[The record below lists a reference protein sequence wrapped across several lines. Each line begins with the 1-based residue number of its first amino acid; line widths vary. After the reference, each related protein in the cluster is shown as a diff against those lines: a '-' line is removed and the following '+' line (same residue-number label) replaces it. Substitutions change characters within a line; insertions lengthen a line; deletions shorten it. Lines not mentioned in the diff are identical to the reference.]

1 MEREAALRHKN
12 EVSRLEAKYRAKA
25 KADRE
30 NQDLIR
36 ENIKLQASEKRKM
49 VLESITWVVFKIEE
63 VKTLMDFFFNTKYK
77 NKIPVHKELIV
88 RKTVRCV

>member
-49 VLESITWVVFKIEE
+49 VLESIT
-63 VKTLMDFFFNTKYK
+63 
-77 NKIPVHKELIV
+77 
-88 RKTVRCV
+88 